1 MGQLFI
7 SGMINGVAQPV
18 LTKVSDDLERQKRV
32 FRKMLRFTAFV
43 SFPAMLGLGIVS
55 EELIIITI
63 TDKWYSS
70 ILIMQILCISGA
82 FAPIAYL
89 YQQLIISKGKSRIY
103 MWNTIA
109 LGIILLSGVLLV
121 HSHGIY
127 AMLAVYVSTNIEASP
142 CPDGHTSLCCH
153 CGYGYGNHLLH
164 HPLHR
169 EYLSPPG
176 KQDSACCSTLRSNHV
191 GQPIGYF

>member
-55 EELIIITI
+55 EELIIITL

-89 YQQLIISKGKSRIY
+89 YQQLIISKGKP
-103 MWNTIA
+103 
-109 LGIILLSGVLLV
+109 
-121 HSHGIY
+121 
-127 AMLAVYVSTNIEASP
+127 ASI
-142 CPDGHTSLCCH
+142 
-153 CGYGYGNHLLH
+153 CGT
-164 HPLHR
+164 P
-169 EYLSPPG
+169 
-176 KQDSACCSTLRSNHV
+176 
-191 GQPIGYF
+191 

>member
-1 MGQLFI
+1 MFGFSGKLLVTNVFNHINNNLFSVILGKFYTEKEVGYYNQANKWCGMGQLFI

-55 EELIIITI
+55 EELITITI

-70 ILIMQILCISGA
+70 IPIMQILCISGA
-82 FAPIAYL
+82 FTPIAYL

-109 LGIILLSGVLLV
+109 LGIILLS
-121 HSHGIY
+121 
-127 AMLAVYVSTNIEASP
+127 
-142 CPDGHTSLCCH
+142 
-153 CGYGYGNHLLH
+153 
-164 HPLHR
+164 
-169 EYLSPPG
+169 
-176 KQDSACCSTLRSNHV
+176 
-191 GQPIGYF
+191 

>member
-63 TDKWYSS
+63 TDKWYFQH
-70 ILIMQILCISGA
+70 INHA
-82 FAPIAYL
+82 NTV
-89 YQQLIISKGKSRIY
+89 YQR
-103 MWNTIA
+103 
-109 LGIILLSGVLLV
+109 
-121 HSHGIY
+121 
-127 AMLAVYVSTNIEASP
+127 
-142 CPDGHTSLCCH
+142 SLCSH
-153 CGYGYGNHLLH
+153 RI
-164 HPLHR
+164 PL
-169 EYLSPPG
+169 
-176 KQDSACCSTLRSNHV
+176 SATDY
-191 GQPIGYF
+191 Q